1 MTRIRACTESDVAA
15 VTALYAEYVTDS
27 LRSFEIEP
35 PGQQEMRRRW
45 QSVHAAGLPYL
56 IAEAAGGIAGFG
68 YAVPYRARPGY
79 RYSVENSIYVAPA
92 AQGQG
97 VGRLL
102 LSAIIAASEARGM
115 RQMMAI
121 ITGADAEAS
130 IALHQGQGFEMVGC
144 LKAVGRKEGQ
154 WLDTIIMQ
162 RSLGEGAGS
171 PPAGENTDD
180 NMAATSS

>member
-1 MTRIRACTESDVAA
+1 MTRIRACTESDIAG
-15 VTALYAEYVTDS
+15 VTALYAEYVTGS
-27 LRSFEIEP
+27 LRSFEITP

-45 QSVHAAGLPYL
+45 QSVNAARLPYL
-56 IAEAAGGIAGFG
+56 VAEATKGIAGFG

-79 RYSVENSIYVAPA
+79 RYSVENSVYVAPD

-102 LSAIIAASEARGM
+102 LSAIIAASENMGM
-115 RQMMAI
+115 RQMIAV

-130 IALHQGQGFEMVGC
+130 IALHKGQGFEMAGC
-144 LKAVGRKEGQ
+144 LKAVGRKEGR

-162 RSLGEGAGS
+162 RSLGEGARS
-171 PPAGENTDD
+171 SPAGENRDD
-180 NMAATSS
+180 NRAAPSP